1 VDRRLADDPQLRR
14 ADVAPQVWKRGLP
27 STERD
32 LCISGLGF
40 FTFRVDP
47 SVAAGR
53 ATSEQAA
60 ALERGKVD
68 DLVQAGVLH
77 PEPIVYEDFLPR
89 SAAGIFASN
98 LTDGGTMD
106 ANQGGAER
114 DADWMADV
122 MGRAVHVPEELY
134 AQEASA
140 SLHAVE
146 MVVGRKISSQAD

>member
-1 VDRRLADDPQLRR
+1 MDRRLADDPELRR
-14 ADVAPQVWKRGLP
+14 ADVAPQVWSQGLP

-32 LCISGLGF
+32 LCLAGLGF

-47 SVAAGR
+47 GVVAGR
-53 ATSEQAA
+53 PTPEQAA
-60 ALERGKVD
+60 ALERGELAA
-68 DLVQAGVLH
+68 LVQAGVLH

-98 LTDGGTMD
+98 LTDSGTMD
-106 ANQGGAER
+106 ADQGGAER
-114 DADWMADV
+114 DAGWMADV

-140 SLHAVE
+140 SLGAVE
-146 MVVGRKISSQAD
+146 TVLGRKISSSG